1 MLIIGIG
8 FYSDI
13 LYFSLVL
20 SFMILESPLDY
31 CMFLAGVASFQV
43 FCTLYTR
50 MLAEDVDFHS
60 ERIYHLPLDTEQYFM
75 NLQVSL
81 DFISSHTIFFFSTI
95 PLIPTPQPFSKQ
107 GLR

>member
-1 MLIIGIG
+1 
-8 FYSDI
+8 
-13 LYFSLVL
+13 
-20 SFMILESPLDY
+20 MILELPLDY

-60 ERIYHLPLDTEQYFM
+60 ETIYHLPLDTEQYFV

-81 DFISSHTIFFFSTI
+81 DFISSHTIFFSTI
-95 PLIPTPQPFSKQ
+95 PLIPTPQSFSKQ